1 MKTFCSWAFRVQ
13 KWIGGL
19 LLLMMLGFVFF
30 STVGRYTGWYNMA
43 WSDEASR
50 YCMIWSV
57 FLLAGLSAFRGQ
69 MFSIDVLSE
78 KLPLKWQKVFVV
90 VRLILMVAFCIFAI
104 VYGRNMMVHQIKINQ
119 KSPSLK
125 LPMWF
130 MYSTVPIGCALL
142 LVHYVAL
149 AWTQLSEINKKIS
162 EGGNN

>member
-1 MKTFCSWAFRVQ
+1 MKAFSEWVFRIE
-13 KWIGGL
+13 KGLGGL

-30 STVGRYTGWYNMA
+30 ATIGRYTGWYNMA

-78 KLPLKWQKVFVV
+78 KLPLRGQRIFAVIRF
-90 VRLILMVAFCIFAI
+90 LLMTAFCIFA
-104 VYGRNMMVHQIKINQ
+104 VAYGWKMLIHQVKIGQ
-119 KSPSLK
+119 TSPSLK

-130 MYSTVPIGCALL
+130 MYSCVPLGCALL
-142 LVHYVAL
+142 LGHYTAL
-149 AWTQLSEINKKIS
+149 LWTQLHEINEKIR
-162 EGGNN
+162 EGGR